1 MEQQNSTN
9 EPARSYGF
17 GIVGTGTIAPRH
29 AQAIAELPNSYLVAA
44 TDIQPRVAA
53 DFAGAHSC
61 AVEPSLEALVSRAD
75 IDVVCVCVP
84 SGLHA
89 EIGRVAAAA
98 GKHLVVEKPIDVTL
112 AAADTL
118 IAAAQTAGILVTVIS
133 QHRFAPDLQ
142 ELRGLL
148 DRGELGRLVLG
159 EASTKWYRSQGYY
172 DSAGWRGTWA
182 LDGGSLMNQGIHYLD
197 LLCWSMGPVAE
208 VTAQYAT
215 QAHDIEVEDTITAI
229 LNFRSGALGS
239 VVCST
244 AIMPGFAQRLELNG
258 TRGSVI
264 VENSHIVF
272 RHLTAD
278 RGSAA
283 PGPATIKRGSEI
295 STHLDPAGEQPVTAL
310 GNGLSPHAAQ
320 IADLLAAIAAA
331 SGGRHQQQPS
341 VTAAAGRATLEV
353 ICAAYQS
360 AVEGRTVAIPD
371 RRQSE

>member
-1 MEQQNSTN
+1 MEQQHSTN
-9 EPARSYGF
+9 EPAQSYGF

-53 DFAGAHSC
+53 DFAGAHGC

-112 AAADTL
+112 TAADTL

-229 LNFRSGALGS
+229 LKFRSGALGS

-264 VENSHIVF
+264 VENSRIVF

-283 PGPATIKRGSEI
+283 PGPATTKRGSEI
-295 STHLDPAGEQPVTAL
+295 STHLDPAREQPVTAP

-320 IADLLAAIAAA
+320 IADLLNAIAAV
-331 SGGRHQQQPS
+331 SGGRHQQPS

-353 ICAAYQS
+353 ICAAYRS

>member
-1 MEQQNSTN
+1 
-9 EPARSYGF
+9 
-17 GIVGTGTIAPRH
+17 
-29 AQAIAELPNSYLVAA
+29 
-44 TDIQPRVAA
+44 
-53 DFAGAHSC
+53 
-61 AVEPSLEALVSRAD
+61 
-75 IDVVCVCVP
+75 
-84 SGLHA
+84 
-89 EIGRVAAAA
+89 
-98 GKHLVVEKPIDVTL
+98 
-112 AAADTL
+112 
-118 IAAAQTAGILVTVIS
+118 
-133 QHRFAPDLQ
+133 
-142 ELRGLL
+142 
-148 DRGELGRLVLG
+148 
-159 EASTKWYRSQGYY
+159 
-172 DSAGWRGTWA
+172 
-182 LDGGSLMNQGIHYLD
+182 
-197 LLCWSMGPVAE
+197 
-208 VTAQYAT
+208 
-215 QAHDIEVEDTITAI
+215 
-229 LNFRSGALGS
+229 
-239 VVCST
+239 
-244 AIMPGFAQRLELNG
+244 MPGFAQRLELNG